1 MDSLRVVWEF
11 SKCKWKVSDGGE
23 GEVGSHEERSGR
35 ARRKTEN
42 GWIL

>member
-23 GEVGSHEERSGR
+23 GEVGSHEERSGLL
-35 ARRKTEN
+35 ESF
-42 GWIL
+42 